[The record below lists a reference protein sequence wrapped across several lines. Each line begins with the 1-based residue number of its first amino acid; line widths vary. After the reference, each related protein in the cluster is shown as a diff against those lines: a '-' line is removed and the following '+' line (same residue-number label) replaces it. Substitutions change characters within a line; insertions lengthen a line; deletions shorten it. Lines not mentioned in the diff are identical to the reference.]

1 MKYPNVNIF
10 AAWFFMPH
18 TVAMGW
24 VAAAGGL
31 LLGLFGLPVEEGD
44 VPSRLVGALLLFV
57 VLFLIWYVRGSL
69 PPQGDPQGKGYAFG
83 HRLVLAGNL
92 FAAALFVFQFFTGAI
107 SDYNTHL
114 VLDKF
119 TTAFGYWCMGC
130 FAVGFS
136 LIYQSSLASAQA

>member
-1 MKYPNVNIF
+1 MKPQDLNIF

-31 LLGLFGLPVEEGD
+31 LLGLFGLPVAEGD
-44 VPSRLVGALLLFV
+44 VPSRIVGALLLFL
-57 VLFLIWYVRGSL
+57 VLFAVWYVRGSL
-69 PPQGDPQGKGYAFG
+69 PPQGDAQGKGYTFG

-92 FAAALFVFQFFTGAI
+92 FAAALFVFQFFAGSV

-114 VLDKF
+114 VLDQF
-119 TTAFGYWCMGC
+119 TTAFGYWCMAC

-136 LIYQSSLASAQA
+136 LVYQSAQAAGK